1 MATWADVE
9 RIALGLPETE
19 PTTAW
24 GRPAFGVRG
33 AWFVLDRAPRPDAV
47 DEDGERLTGLVVL
60 HVEDEEAKL
69 RLAADDSGHFLTT
82 PHFARSRMILVRLA
96 QIPVDELA
104 EVMVESWLVRAPKTL
119 ARQYLASV
127 EGDR

>member
-33 AWFVLDRAPRPDAV
+33 AWFVLGGRRRGHADDRQREGRGDRSQ
-47 DEDGERLTGLVVL
+47 DGL
-60 HVEDEEAKL
+60 HV
-69 RLAADDSGHFLTT
+69 R
-82 PHFARSRMILVRLA
+82 R
-96 QIPVDELA
+96 
-104 EVMVESWLVRAPKTL
+104 
-119 ARQYLASV
+119 
-127 EGDR
+127 